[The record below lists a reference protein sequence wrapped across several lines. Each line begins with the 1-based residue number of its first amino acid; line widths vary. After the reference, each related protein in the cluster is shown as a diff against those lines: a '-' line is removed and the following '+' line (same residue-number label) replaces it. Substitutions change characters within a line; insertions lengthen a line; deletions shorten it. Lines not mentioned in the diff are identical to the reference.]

1 MNPRL
6 VKNLLLIGGS
16 ILLGIG
22 LLLGLLLLAG
32 PIVYLG
38 INDGEWGR
46 ISRTG
51 FFSAHEELQWTD
63 WQPNDGSVTPFTGF
77 QPEVEKPEIA
87 QFRRGDVH
95 GFLFNFTVY
104 EGRGANSGNNAIFPA
119 LGPHWGASYNS
130 VWAIPAITLGIAL
143 LFVSRY
149 VRPAHSPP
157 HLPNPNPETTW

>member
-6 VKNLLLIGGS
+6 VRNFLLVGGS

-22 LLLGLLLLAG
+22 ILLGLLFLAG
-32 PIVYLG
+32 PIVYQG

-46 ISRTG
+46 ISHTG
-51 FFSAHEELQWTD
+51 RFSAHEELQWTD
-63 WQPNDGSVTPFTGF
+63 WQENDGSITPFSGF
-77 QPEVEKPEIA
+77 QPEVEKPKFA

-104 EGRGANSGNNAIFPA
+104 EGRGVNSESNATFPA

-130 VWAIPAITLGIAL
+130 IWAIPAIALGIAGI
-143 LFVSRY
+143 FASRY

-157 HLPNPNPETTW
+157 HLPNPTAETT